1 MERVC
6 GFARLPEIRRVA
18 YTEVLRRRIRTPAR
32 SCVSVKSL
40 EVIKPILGFKM
51 PRMGKSLSS
60 AAQIK
65 KGTSLA
71 DALFTSTQQ
80 RVLGYL
86 FGQPDRSFFATEL
99 IRLTGAGSGAVQRE
113 LKQLTA
119 SGLLIT
125 SRVGNQKHYQAN
137 AAAPIYDELSSIVRK
152 TFGLA
157 GPLRE
162 ALEPLAAQIEAAFV
176 FGSVAKNKDT
186 AASDIDLLLISEKL
200 AYADLFL
207 ALDAV
212 SARLGRTVNPTMF
225 TRKEL
230 MRKHKDGESFVK
242 RVMEQPKLWVIGD
255 ARDLPA

>member
-1 MERVC
+1 MSKV
-6 GFARLPEIRRVA
+6 
-18 YTEVLRRRIRTPAR
+18 
-32 SCVSVKSL
+32 
-40 EVIKPILGFKM
+40 KPINPDTNKPNLGFKM
-51 PRMGKSLSS
+51 PKMGKSPLPSKIEKP
-60 AAQIK
+60 A
-65 KGTSLA
+65 SLA
-71 DALFTSTQQ
+71 DALFTTTQQ

-86 FGQPDRSFFATEL
+86 FGQPDRSFFSSEL
-99 IRLTGAGSGAVQRE
+99 IKLTGAGSGAVQRE
-113 LKQLTA
+113 LKQLTE
-119 SGLLIT
+119 SGLLVT

-162 ALEPLAAQIEAAFV
+162 ALEPVAEKIEAAFV
-176 FGSVAKNKDT
+176 FGSVAKKSDT
-186 AASDIDLLLISEKL
+186 AFSDIDLLLISDEL
-200 AYADLFL
+200 AYSDLFL

-230 MRKHKDGESFVK
+230 MRKHKDAESFVK

-255 ARDLPA
+255 AHTLPA

>member
-1 MERVC
+1 MC
-6 GFARLPEIRRVA
+6 IR
-18 YTEVLRRRIRTPAR
+18 
-32 SCVSVKSL
+32 
-40 EVIKPILGFKM
+40 
-51 PRMGKSLSS
+51 
-60 AAQIK
+60 
-65 KGTSLA
+65 
-71 DALFTSTQQ
+71 
-80 RVLGYL
+80 
-86 FGQPDRSFFATEL
+86 DR
-99 IRLTGAGSGAVQRE
+99 
-113 LKQLTA
+113 
-119 SGLLIT
+119 
-125 SRVGNQKHYQAN
+125 
-137 AAAPIYDELSSIVRK
+137 PIYDELSSIVRK

-186 AASDIDLLLISEKL
+186 AASDIDLLLIREKL

-242 RVMEQPKLWVIGD
+242 RIMEQPKLWVIGD